1 MALLQAAPYRAC
13 ASRLRKIFDSGFAL
27 PRLRYA
33 GTSVAITVALTISAP
48 SSAFAQAGGAA
59 PAAAPAQAGRG
70 AGAGGAGAQGGGRG
84 GRGGAPPYTP
94 AAGAKDLKA
103 VLFNWGWYMGMLRSN
118 LEQDLIGSLEYQG
131 KGTMQVDGQPCN
143 VTKYR
148 TSISYQTSGERIQIA
163 GTRPNGQSCSN
174 VEVLSGAYAWNEDIP
189 GAELIA
195 GKGKATPMPATVE
208 ERMIRLWASP
218 QGAFKAAFAGTAD
231 PPKMAP
237 RPGTDVPADVMTAGK
252 TSVAWEG
259 IKPVVTF
266 PIPGVPNATATTTL
280 DAKFMAERVVVKNG
294 ANTYEF
300 TYSDYKDWNNPLN
313 PAEAFYA
320 GKMTEKKNGTV
331 VRDITTTLTET
342 GQMYVVMPVPA
353 SVKAAIK
360 PTNQPPNW
368 TLASTAAPVTQT
380 AAVATPRLANG
391 KPDFTG
397 NWGAAP
403 LPVTGSG
410 TRRCTP
416 IQKECKE
423 PMDNFWVDYEFI
435 SPSRFGPSRP
445 NYKPEF
451 WDKIQELDQWTNKYD
466 PVMTCQPLGLP
477 RQGTPMRIIQTDKDI
492 IMFYR
497 QYADYGGGNT
507 EFRDIPTDGRPRNEQ
522 TAIIGTYYGY
532 SIGKWEGDT
541 LVIDSTSFVDSTWL
555 GRGGL
560 FHSDNMHIIEKL
572 TRVGNELRYDM
583 TIEDPDS
590 FIEPWVMPTRVLR
603 AGGGDGIVP
612 ERSNC
617 EVYEQNFATQLR
629 H

>member
-1 MALLQAAPYRAC
+1 MALLEAAPYRAC
-13 ASRLRKIFDSGFAL
+13 ASRLRKILGI
-27 PRLRYA
+27 
-33 GTSVAITVALTISAP
+33 SVAIAVALTMGAP
-48 SSAFAQAGGAA
+48 SPASAQQTGAA
-59 PAAAPAQAGRG
+59 PGAAAGQAGRG
-70 AGAGGAGAQGGGRG
+70 AGAGGGSGQGRGRG
-84 GRGGAPPYTP
+84 GRGGTAYTP
-94 AAGAKDLKA
+94 AAGAKDLKS
-103 VLFNWGWYMGMLRSN
+103 VLFNWAWYTGMLRSSEEYDV
-118 LEQDLIGSLEYQG
+118 LMSLEYQG

-148 TSISYQTSGERIQIA
+148 MSISYQTSGERIQIT

-189 GAELIA
+189 GAELVP
-195 GKGKATPMPATVE
+195 GKGKATPMPATAA
-208 ERMIRLWASP
+208 ERMIRLWSGS
-218 QGAFKAAFAGTAD
+218 QGAFKAAFAGTSPEA
-231 PPKMAP
+231 PPMTP
-237 RPGTDVPADVMTAGK
+237 RPQRLAADAMTIGK
-252 TSVAWEG
+252 TSVAWAG
-259 IKPVVTF
+259 NKPVLTY
-266 PIPGVPNATATTTL
+266 PIPGVPNATATATL
-280 DAKFMAERVVVKNG
+280 DAKFMAESIVVKNG

-300 TYSDYKDWNNPLN
+300 SYGDYKDWNNPLN
-313 PAEAFYA
+313 PAEALIP
-320 GKMTEKKNGTV
+320 GKMTEKKNGAV

-368 TLASTAAPVTQT
+368 TLTAANAAPAAQT
-380 AAVATPRLANG
+380 AAVVTPRRPDG
-391 KPDFTG
+391 KPDMTG
-397 NWGAAP
+397 NWGGAP
-403 LPVTGSG
+403 NPVTGG
-410 TRRCTP
+410 GARRCGPT
-416 IQKECKE
+416 QSKECKE
-423 PMDNFWVDYEFI
+423 PMDNFWVDYEWL
-435 SPSRFGPSRP
+435 SPSRFGLLGRP

-477 RQGTPMRIIQTDKDI
+477 RQGTPFRIIQNDKDI
-492 IMFYR
+492 LMFYQ

-507 EFRDIPTDGRPRNEQ
+507 EFRDIPTDDRKRNDA

-560 FHSDNMHIIEKL
+560 FHSDNMHMIEKL
-572 TRVGNELRYDM
+572 TRVGNELHYDM

-603 AGGGDGIVP
+603 AGGGDARIVP

-617 EVYEQNFATQLR
+617 EVYETGKISSQLR